1 MLGDYHLLLS
11 SLGSLFLVLRKSFS
25 VHAHSPYS
33 ALIHKLSP
41 LSGTY
46 ILGTKVW
53 KVWKKERVLYPIFV
67 SCPAVYLALD
77 GAGQSL
83 NWGERKRERK

>member
-46 ILGTKVW
+46 ILGTNVW
-53 KVWKKERVLYPIFV
+53 KVWKKKGCCTLFLFPVLPYNSPEMEQGN
-67 SCPAVYLALD
+67 P
-77 GAGQSL
+77 
-83 NWGERKRERK
+83 